1 MQESPK
7 QKERFQNLE
16 FTYKDFER
24 DLDVEMEVEETKEVI
39 KRKAAT
45 VESVINERF
54 QLFENSLN
62 KML

>member
-1 MQESPK
+1 
-7 QKERFQNLE
+7 
-16 FTYKDFER
+16 
-24 DLDVEMEVEETKEVI
+24 MEVEETKEVI

-54 QLFENSLN
+54 QLLENSLN